1 MGLIRTLAI
10 ILLVYFVL
18 RIFSRWIAPKVFGY
32 AARKAEERIRD
43 MYGMN
48 GERNSE
54 AREAAGSVSVDK
66 SAVKGK
72 KDTEKVGEYIEFEEI
87 E

>member
-18 RIFSRWIAPKVFGY
+18 RIFSRWMAPKIFGY
-32 AARKAEERIRD
+32 AARKAEERIRN

-48 GERNSE
+48 GEMASNS
-54 AREAAGSVSVDK
+54 REAPGNVSVDK
-66 SAVKGK
+66 NSAKGK
-72 KDTEKVGEYIEFEEI
+72 KDSDKVGEYIEFEEI